1 MCHFIEK
8 LQMKTEF
15 NDESELCLSLICS
28 SQTINPTLSVENEK
42 LIVTISSSKETV
54 VSTPLSICAV
64 IDLSDSMEDYLP
76 VLKDTLTTLV
86 GRLRPCDKLSL
97 ISFANQA
104 KLELDLIPIDDNGKM
119 RANQVISQ
127 LRVWGLTNLSAGLRI
142 ALKVLAKVSSD

>member
-15 NDESELCLSLICS
+15 NDESELYLSLTCS
-28 SQTINPTLSVENEK
+28 PQIINPTLSVDSKK
-42 LIVTISSSKETV
+42 LIVTISSSQETV

-76 VLKDTLTTLV
+76 VLKFTLTTLV
-86 GRLRPCDKLSL
+86 GQLRPCDKFSL

-104 KLELDLIPIDDNGKM
+104 KLEMDLIPIDEIGKR
-119 RANQVISQ
+119 RAIQVISK
-127 LRVWGLTNLSAGLRI
+127 LRVWGLTDMSAGLRI
-142 ALKVLAKVSSD
+142 AMRVLSKVSSD

>member
-15 NDESELCLSLICS
+15 NDESELYLSLTCS
-28 SQTINPTLSVENEK
+28 PQTINPTLSVENEK
-42 LIVTISSSKETV
+42 LIVTISSSQETV

-76 VLKDTLTTLV
+76 VLKFTLTTLV
-86 GRLRPCDKLSL
+86 GRLRPCDKFSL

-104 KLELDLIPIDDNGKM
+104 KLELDLIPIDEIGKR
-119 RANQVISQ
+119 RAIQVISK
-127 LRVWGLTNLSAGLRI
+127 LRVWGLTNMSAGLRI
-142 ALKVLAKVSSD
+142 AMKVLSKVSSD